1 MGIPM
6 GIDLDTLGGID
17 PLKYPPFPEAAW
29 GELLRPFKRR
39 PTAKTLAVLAQASIY
54 PPTLEDSLPLR
65 YRL

>member
-6 GIDLDTLGGID
+6 FTDLDILGGLTPI
-17 PLKYPPFPEAAW
+17 KYPPFPPAI
-29 GELLRPFKRR
+29 
-39 PTAKTLAVLAQASIY
+39 KTLAVLAQASIC